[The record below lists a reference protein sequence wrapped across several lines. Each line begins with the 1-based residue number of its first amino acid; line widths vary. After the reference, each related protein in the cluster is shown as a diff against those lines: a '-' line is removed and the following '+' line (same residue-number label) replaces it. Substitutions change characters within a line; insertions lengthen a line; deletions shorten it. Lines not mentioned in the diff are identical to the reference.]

1 MELSD
6 ITLFLLATAI
16 TLIVYSLMKLLACYN
31 YWKNQGISYLK
42 PLPFFGN
49 LLPVFCYKKS
59 IGDFYHEVYNKFPNE
74 NVVGV
79 YETLV
84 PVLIVRDPKIVE
96 KILIK
101 DFQYFTDRPP
111 FAEEKGLFAYGLF
124 QLRGSA
130 WRSMRYKIS
139 PAFTSGKLK
148 GMFSGMLE
156 CTDEMMAKI
165 NANLNKDYELREAL
179 STYMINVIANTVFGI
194 QITNKNTMEEFIRM
208 GTSIF
213 NTKPTKFVETILL
226 FVLPKLAE
234 LLGFTFMPEEATT
247 YFKGLIKNTLKQ
259 RENVQYERND
269 YTQQLL
275 KLKQQGAI
283 EVQSKDVDDEE
294 FKLDS
299 AASSE
304 NIEIS
309 DDMLAGQ
316 AFQFL
321 SAGYDPL
328 LIVTMFTL
336 HDIAQHPEVQERAR
350 NHIQEVLEKHNGYT
364 YACIQDMTY
373 LEQCIQETLRLHPI
387 ITFLFRGCTKKY
399 HLSDVGLQ
407 IEKGQKV
414 IIPLGALQM
423 DPKYYPN
430 PEVYNPERFPPSVSR
445 QNFTYLPFGDGP
457 RFCIGFR
464 YAMIVMKLGL
474 TKILSKYKLK
484 LSPKNEA
491 PIEFNKQ
498 SLIQMPKKPIWFN
511 ITPI

>member
-1 MELSD
+1 MELSQ
-6 ITLFLLATAI
+6 ITLFLFATAI
-16 TLIVYSLMKLLACYN
+16 TLIVYSLMKLLACYS
-31 YWKNQGISYLK
+31 YWKNQGIPYLK

-59 IGDFYHEVYNKFPNE
+59 IGDFYEDAYQKFPNE
-74 NVVGV
+74 QVVGV
-79 YETLV
+79 YETFL

-96 KILIK
+96 KILVK
-101 DFQYFTDRPP
+101 DFQCFTDRPP
-111 FAEEKGLFAYGLF
+111 FADEEGLFGYGLF

-156 CTDEMMAKI
+156 CTDEMIARI
-165 NANLNKDYELREAL
+165 NTNLNKDYELREAL
-179 STYMINVIANTVFGI
+179 SMYMINVIANTVFGI
-194 QITNKNTMEEFIRM
+194 QINNKHAIDEFIRM

-213 NTKPTKFVETILL
+213 NTKPTKFVETITL
-226 FVLPKLAE
+226 FVLPKLAKR
-234 LLGFTFMPEEATT
+234 LGFTFMPEEATN
-247 YFKGLIKNTLKQ
+247 YFKGLIKNTIKQ

-275 KLKQQGAI
+275 NLKQLGVI
-283 EVQSKDVDDEE
+283 EVQSKDADDED
-294 FKLDS
+294 FKLDN
-299 AASSE
+299 AASTE

-309 DDMLAGQ
+309 DDLLAGQ

-328 LIVTMFTL
+328 LITTL
-336 HDIAQHPEVQERAR
+336 FVLYDIAQHPEVQERAR
-350 NHIQEVLEKHNGYT
+350 NHVQEVLDKHNGYS
-364 YACIQDMTY
+364 YASMQDMTY
-373 LEQCIQETLRLHPI
+373 LQQCIQETLRLHPI
-387 ITFLFRGCTKKY
+387 ITFLFRESTKKY
-399 HLSDVGLQ
+399 QISEADLQ

-414 IIPLGALQM
+414 IIPIGSLHL

-430 PEVYNPERFPPSVSR
+430 PEVYNPERFPPNISK
-445 QNFTYLPFGDGP
+445 QNSIYLPFGDGP

-464 YAMIVMKLGL
+464 YAMMVMKLGL
-474 TKILSKYKLK
+474 SKILTNYKFK
-484 LSPKNEA
+484 LSPKNEI
-491 PIEFNKQ
+491 PIKFNKQ
-498 SLIQMPKKPIWFN
+498 SLIQMPKSPILFN